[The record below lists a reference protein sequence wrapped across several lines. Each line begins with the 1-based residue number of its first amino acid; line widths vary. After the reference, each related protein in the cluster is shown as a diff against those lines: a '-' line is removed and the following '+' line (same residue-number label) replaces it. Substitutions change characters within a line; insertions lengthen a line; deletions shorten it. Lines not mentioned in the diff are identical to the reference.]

1 MQIFKSPLASCTLLL
16 RVAALSFGVWDLQ
29 DSFHFGMARNLSS
42 KTSTYTL
49 NDGNKIPIF
58 GLGVYL
64 AQTDGETEQAV
75 LWALKHGYR
84 LIDTAAAY
92 KLVVGS
98 SWIHAPPIFNEVSI
112 IACTVLSSTS

>member
-1 MQIFKSPLASCTLLL
+1 MQIFKAPLASCTLLL

-98 SWIHAPPIFNEVSI
+98 QLDPCPTHF
-112 IACTVLSSTS
+112 